1 MPIRVPTQQLIRN
14 RRMAI
19 GRLTLRLIF
28 FVGAALLSQPSR
40 AQNVTPPNVTQPE
53 YTSTIQP
60 LLKKFCFKCHS
71 GETTEADIDLGEFPT
86 VAMMTRNTK
95 VWLKIRDMLDSRQMP
110 PKGSPQPDDRERQI
124 LANWVRAFLLREAR
138 KHAGDP
144 GPVVLRRLS
153 NDEYNYSVQDLTGV
167 TSLNPTREFPVDGA
181 AGEGFTN
188 SGAAQSMSPAL
199 VTKYLDA
206 GKEVASH
213 AVLTPDGIRFSRYTT
228 RRDHTD
234 ELLAHIQQFY
244 RPFTEDSGNTSVT
257 LQGIKLSTS
266 DGGRLPVGR
275 YIEAT
280 LQERV
285 KLRDGTTSLAAV
297 ARERSLN
304 EKYLTRLWNV
314 LTTAGDSPSLLLD
327 GLRQSWA
334 TARPED
340 AARITADINA
350 AQNSL
355 WKFNSIGQSGRE
367 GGATSWQEAVSPLT
381 PRHELRHKIG
391 DAAADSDV
399 TLWLTVNDLGDGNA
413 EDFVVLE
420 RPRFEFPTAEGAE
433 PLPAIELRNIRSL
446 VSRIEA
452 TMARE
457 VPRTAEYLKA
467 VAQLRTS
474 TQTLDDAAT
483 AAGLNAL
490 LLERWANVLGLGHRT
505 NREIKGRFTRKLV
518 KGQGYDAINGWAN
531 DDLPNML
538 TNSSSEPI
546 SFLTL
551 TVPAKSVVMHPSP
564 THESTVA
571 WKNPVDGD
579 FKIEGLVAD
588 ADGVCGN
595 GASWRVELLT
605 ESGSSILAN
614 GTFDNGGRQS
624 FEPETSF
631 AIRSGDVVF
640 LIVNPRDRSHACD
653 TTHVELKLTSG
664 DQPPRVWN
672 LATDVVDR
680 ILESNPLPDSFGN
693 ADVWHFGSQP
703 TGPDA
708 AKPTSSVV
716 AGSTLAAF
724 RAAALDDKS
733 ADELTKLALA
743 VQTGIAASS
752 PSELSEPN
760 RVEREQLLNWRGPLR
775 WTVCST
781 VATVETS
788 DKFGVDQGSFGKH
801 PNGTSL
807 PDSHLCVMAPQV
819 LELRLPAE
827 LLAGSEFVT
836 TGLLHAATAGE
847 GTVQLQVAATKPSRP
862 ETSMSAPIL
871 VGNQARPRVEAALGE
886 FRSLFPEALCYARI
900 VPVDEVVTLKLFY
913 REDDQLKRL
922 MLDDGQ
928 SAKIDR
934 LWDELFFVAR
944 EPLQL
949 AVSYEQ
955 LYEFATQD
963 RPDIVKALEPLRKPL
978 NDRADKFRDRM
989 RRTEPVHVKALLQFA
1004 DRAWRDLIGGPERVE
1019 LENLYTRLR
1028 EVGVDHDGAIQLTL
1042 ARVLTSPKFLYRRE
1056 MARPG
1061 PDPSPV
1067 SNDELTT
1074 RLSYFLWSSL
1084 PDDELRTPR
1093 HAAGLSGGG
1102 GDDSELLRQTR
1113 RMLPDPRTRR
1123 LAIQFA
1129 CQWLHLRNFDQNDEK
1144 NEKLY
1149 PEFASLRGDMYEET
1163 VRFFEDMFR
1172 NNGSILDLLDADHT
1186 FLNEPLARHY
1196 GLDFQKDSA
1205 QQWQRVSGVRS
1216 KGRGGILGMATFLS
1230 SQSGASRTSP
1240 ILRGNW
1246 LSETLL
1252 GEKLPKPPANVPQLP
1267 EEVPT
1272 GLTARQLIE
1281 RHSSVPECAKCH
1293 ARIDPFGFALE
1304 QYDVLGRIRPDS
1316 VDTKTTLPGGEKIA
1330 GLAGLRDYLLTQR
1343 RDDVVRQFCRK
1354 LLGFA
1359 LGREVQLSDEPLIAD
1374 MQQRLKNN
1382 DYRFNVAVETVVT
1395 SDQFRM
1401 ARGREFADEK

>member
-1 MPIRVPTQQLIRN
+1 
-14 RRMAI
+14 MAI
-19 GRLTLRLIF
+19 GRLTLRFTF
-28 FVGAALLSQPSR
+28 FVAAALLSQPSR
-40 AQNVTPPNVTQPE
+40 AQNVSPPKVTQPE
-53 YTSTIQP
+53 YASAIQP
-60 LLKKFCFKCHS
+60 LLKTFCFKCHAE
-71 GETTEADIDLGEFPT
+71 ETTEADIDLGEFPT
-86 VAMMTRNTK
+86 VATMTQNTK
-95 VWLKIRDMLDSRQMP
+95 VWLKIREMLDSRQMP
-110 PKGSPQPDDRERQI
+110 PKDSPQPDDRERQ
-124 LANWVRAFLLREAR
+124 LLTSWVRTFLLSEAR
-138 KHAGDP
+138 KYAGDP
-144 GPVVLRRLS
+144 GPVILRRLS
-153 NDEYNYSVQDLTGV
+153 NDEYNYSIQDLTGV

-206 GKEVASH
+206 AKEVASH

-234 ELLAHIQQFY
+234 ELLARIQQFY

-266 DGGRLPVGR
+266 DGGRLPVRR

-280 LQERV
+280 LQERD
-285 KLRDGTTSLAAV
+285 KLRSGTTSLAAV

-327 GLRQSWA
+327 ELRKSWT

-340 AARITADINA
+340 AAKIAADIDA

-381 PRHELRHKIG
+381 PRHEIRHKIG
-391 DAAADSDV
+391 DVAAGSDV

-433 PLPAIELRNIRSL
+433 PLPPIELRDIRSL
-446 VSRIEA
+446 VSRIET

-457 VPRTAEYLKA
+457 LPRTVKYLT
-467 VAQLRTS
+467 VVSQLRAS
-474 TQTLDDAAT
+474 AQTVDDAAE
-483 AAGLNAL
+483 AAGLNSL
-490 LLERWANVLGLGHRT
+490 LLERWAKLLGLGHRT
-505 NREIKGRFTRKLV
+505 SREIKGTFTRKLI
-518 KGQGYDAINGWAN
+518 KGQGYDAINGWIN

-571 WKNPVDGD
+571 WRSPVDGD
-579 FKIEGLVAD
+579 FRVEGLVAD

-605 ESGSSILAN
+605 ESGSSVLAK

-624 FEPETSF
+624 FKPETSF
-631 AIRSGDVVF
+631 AIRSGDVVS
-640 LIVNPRDRSHACD
+640 LIVNPRDRSHSCD
-653 TTHVELKLTSG
+653 TTHVELKLTTVESK
-664 DQPPRVWN
+664 PRVWN

-703 TGPDA
+703 SGPDDA
-708 AKPTSSVV
+708 IPTSSVV

-724 RAAALDDKS
+724 RAAALDGKS
-733 ADELTKLALA
+733 EEELTKLALA
-743 VQTGIAASS
+743 VQASVASS
-752 PSELSEPN
+752 DSSQLSDPD
-760 RVEREQLLNWRGPLR
+760 RVQREQLTNWRGPLR
-775 WTVCST
+775 WTVSST
-781 VATVETS
+781 VAAVQTS
-788 DKFGVDQGSFGKH
+788 DNFGVDPTSFGKH
-801 PNGTSL
+801 PNGSPL
-807 PDSHLCVMAPQV
+807 PETHLCLKAPQV
-819 LELRLPAE
+819 LELRIPAA

-836 TGLLHAATAGE
+836 TGSLHAATSGK
-847 GTVQLQVAATKPSRP
+847 GTVQIQVAATKPSRL

-871 VGNQARPRVEAALGE
+871 VGEQAQPRVDAALDE

-922 MLDDGQ
+922 MLDNEQ
-928 SAKIDR
+928 SAEIDR

-963 RPDIVKALEPLRKPL
+963 RPDIVIALESLRKPL
-978 NDRADKFRDRM
+978 NDRADRFRDRM
-989 RRTEPVHVKALLQFA
+989 RRTEPVHVEALLQLV
-1004 DRAWRDLIGGPERVE
+1004 DRAWRGSIGGSERVE

-1042 ARVLTSPKFLYRRE
+1042 ARILTSPNFLYRRE
-1056 MARPG
+1056 MAGPG

-1067 SNDELTT
+1067 SNEELTT

-1113 RMLPDPRTRR
+1113 RMLRDPRTRR

-1216 KGRGGILGMATFLS
+1216 KGRGGILAMATFLS

-1304 QYDVLGRIRPDS
+1304 QYDVLGRIRPNS

-1330 GLAGLRDYLLTQR
+1330 GLAGLRNYLLTQR

-1359 LGREVQLSDEPLIAD
+1359 LGREVQLSDEPLIAE

-1382 DYRFNVAVETVVT
+1382 EYRFNVAVETVVT
-1395 SDQFRM
+1395 SDQFRKI
-1401 ARGREFADEK
+1401 RGREFADVK

>member
-1 MPIRVPTQQLIRN
+1 
-14 RRMAI
+14 MASDW
-19 GRLTLRLIF
+19 LRLHTTCLIALCLLCR
-28 FVGAALLSQPSR
+28 VGEAQVEPSSKI
-40 AQNVTPPNVTQPE
+40 TQTE
-53 YTSTIQP
+53 YVSRIQP
-60 LLKKFCFKCHS
+60 LLKTFCFKCHS
-71 GETTEADIDLGEFPT
+71 GETIEADIDLGEFPT
-86 VAMMTRNTK
+86 VATMARNTK

-110 PKGSPQPDDRERQI
+110 PKGSPQPTESEQK
-124 LANWVRAFLLREAR
+124 LLSNWVRNLLLKEAR

-144 GPVVLRRLS
+144 GPVILRRLS
-153 NDEYNYSVQDLTGV
+153 NDEYNYSVRDLTGV

-188 SGAAQSMSPAL
+188 AGAAQSMSPAL

-234 ELLAHIQQFY
+234 ELLSRIQRFY

-280 LQERV
+280 LQERE
-285 KLRDGTTSLAAV
+285 KLRSGSTSLAAV

-314 LTTAGDSPSLLLD
+314 LTTAGNSRSLLLD
-327 GLRQSWA
+327 GLRQSWTA
-334 TARPED
+334 ARPEN
-340 AARITADINA
+340 AAIIIADINA
-350 AQNSL
+350 AQTSL

-381 PRHELRHKIG
+381 LRHEIRHKVG
-391 DAAADSDV
+391 DVAVDSDV
-399 TLWLTVNDLGDGNA
+399 TIWLTVNDLGDGNG

-433 PLPAIELRNIRSL
+433 PLPPIELRNIRSL
-446 VSRIEA
+446 VSRIDA

-474 TQTLDDAAT
+474 KKTLDDAAE
-483 AAGLNAL
+483 AAGLNTL
-490 LLERWANVLGLGHRT
+490 LLERWTKLVGLGHRT
-505 NREIKGRFTRKLV
+505 SREIKGTFTRKLI
-518 KGQGYDAINGWAN
+518 KAQGYDAINGWSHQ
-531 DDLPNML
+531 DLPNML

-571 WKNPVDGD
+571 WKSPIDGD
-579 FKIEGLVAD
+579 FRVEGMVAD

-605 ESGSSILAN
+605 ESGSSVLAK
-614 GTFDNGGRQS
+614 GKFDNGGRQS
-624 FEPETSF
+624 IKPETSF
-631 AIRSGDVVF
+631 AIRSGDVVS
-640 LIVNPRDRSHACD
+640 LIVNPRDRSHVCD
-653 TTHVELKLTSG
+653 TTHVELTLTSVERS
-664 DQPPRVWN
+664 PRVWN

-693 ADVWHFGSQP
+693 ADVWHFGAQP
-703 TGPDA
+703 NGADA

-716 AGSTLAAF
+716 PGSTLAAF
-724 RAAALDDKS
+724 RAAALDGKS
-733 ADELTKLALA
+733 DDEVTKLALA
-743 VQTGIAASS
+743 VQTGVADSS
-752 PSELSEPN
+752 SSELSEPD
-760 RVEREQLLNWRGPLR
+760 RGQREQLLNWRGPLR
-775 WTVCST
+775 WAVCSSDSPI
-781 VATVETS
+781 ENS
-788 DKFGVDQGSFGKH
+788 DKFGVDPALFGKH
-801 PNGTSL
+801 PNGS
-807 PDSHLCVMAPQV
+807 PVPASHLCLQAPEI
-819 LELRLPAE
+819 LELRLPAALVSE
-827 LLAGSEFVT
+827 AEFVT
-836 TGLLHAATAGE
+836 TGLLHAPTAGE
-847 GTVQLQVAATKPSRP
+847 GTVQIQIAATKPSRP

-871 VGNQARPRVEAALGE
+871 VGDQARPRVEAALDE
-886 FRSLFPEALCYARI
+886 FRNLFPEALCYARI

-913 REDDQLKRL
+913 REDDHLKRL
-922 MLDDGQ
+922 MLDDAQ
-928 SAKIDR
+928 AAEIDR

-963 RPDIVKALEPLRKPL
+963 RPDIVIALEPLRKPL
-978 NDRADKFRDRM
+978 NDRADRFRDRL
-989 RRTEPVHVKALLQFA
+989 RRTEPVHVTALLELA
-1004 DRAWRDLIGGPERVE
+1004 DRAWRRSISGLERRE
-1019 LENLYTRLR
+1019 LENLYDRLR

-1042 ARVLTSPKFLYRRE
+1042 ARVLTSPNFLYRRE
-1056 MARPG
+1056 NGRPG

-1067 SNDELTT
+1067 SNDELAT

-1084 PDDELRTPR
+1084 PDDELRMPLN
-1093 HAAGLSGGG
+1093 AAGLSGGG
-1102 GDDSELLRQTR
+1102 SDDSELLRQTR
-1113 RMLPDPRTRR
+1113 RMLKDPRTRR

-1186 FLNEPLARHY
+1186 FLSEPLARHY

-1205 QQWQRVSGVRS
+1205 EQWQRVSGVRS

-1267 EEVPT
+1267 DEVPT

-1316 VDTKTTLPGGEKIA
+1316 VDTKTRLPGGEEIA

-1343 RDDVVRQFCRK
+1343 RDDVVRQFCWK

-1359 LGREVQLSDEPLIAD
+1359 LGREVQLSDEPLIAE
-1374 MQQRLKNN
+1374 MQERLKNN
-1382 DYRFNVAVETVVT
+1382 DYRFNVAVEAVVT
-1395 SDQFRM
+1395 SDQFRKI
-1401 ARGREFADEK
+1401 RGRDFSTE

>member
-1 MPIRVPTQQLIRN
+1 
-14 RRMAI
+14 MAI
-19 GRLTLRLIF
+19 GRLTLQLTF
-28 FVGAALLSQPSR
+28 FVGAALLSPPSR
-40 AQNVTPPNVTQPE
+40 AQNVSPPKVTQPE
-53 YTSTIQP
+53 YASTIQP
-60 LLKKFCFKCHS
+60 LLKTFCFKCHS
-71 GETTEADIDLGEFPT
+71 EETTEADIDLGEFPT
-86 VAMMTRNTK
+86 VATMTRNTK

-110 PKGSPQPDDRERQI
+110 PKESPQPDDRERQV
-124 LANWVRAFLLREAR
+124 LASWVRTFLLSEAR
-138 KHAGDP
+138 KNAGDP
-144 GPVVLRRLS
+144 GPVMLRRLS
-153 NDEYNYSVQDLTGV
+153 NDEYNYSVRDLTGV
-167 TSLNPTREFPVDGA
+167 VSLDPTQEFPVDGA

-188 SGAAQSMSPAL
+188 SGEAQSMSPAL

-213 AVLTPDGIRFSRYTT
+213 AVLTPDGIRFSPYTT

-234 ELLAHIQQFY
+234 ELLARIQHFY

-266 DGGRLPVGR
+266 DGGRLPVAR

-280 LQERV
+280 LQERESL
-285 KLRDGTTSLAAV
+285 KNGATSLAAI
-297 ARERSLN
+297 AQQRSLN
-304 EKYLTRLWNV
+304 EKYLTRLWAV
-314 LTTAGDSPSLLLD
+314 LTAKSETPSLLLD
-327 GLRQSWA
+327 GLRNSWA
-334 TARPED
+334 AARPQD
-340 AARITADINA
+340 AAKIAADIDA

-355 WKFNSIGQSGRE
+355 WKFNSIGQFGRE
-367 GGATSWQEAVSPLT
+367 GGPTSWQEAASPLT
-381 PRHELRHKIG
+381 TRHELRHKIPAG
-391 DAAADSDV
+391 TPDSDIV
-399 TLWLTVNDLGDGNA
+399 LWLTANDLGDGNA

-420 RPRFEFPTAEGAE
+420 RPRFEFPTAEGTE
-433 PLPAIELRNIRSL
+433 PFPPIDLRNIRSL
-446 VSRIEA
+446 ESKIEA
-452 TMARE
+452 TIASE
-457 VPRTAEYLKA
+457 LPQTAEYLTA
-467 VAQLRTS
+467 VAKLRTS
-474 TQTLDDAAT
+474 GETFADAAK
-483 AAGLNAL
+483 AAGLNEGL
-490 LLERWANVLGLGHRT
+490 LGRWAKLLGLGVRSK
-505 NREIKGRFTRKLV
+505 REITGHFPTKLV
-518 KGQGYDAINGWAN
+518 KGQGYDAINGWGTGAT
-531 DDLPNML
+531 PNML
-538 TNSSSEPI
+538 TNNSAEPI

-551 TVPAKSVVMHPSP
+551 TVPAHGVTVHPSP
-564 THESTVA
+564 THESVVA
-571 WKNPVDGD
+571 WKSPVDGD
-579 FKIEGLVAD
+579 FHAEGLVAD

-605 ESGSSILAN
+605 ESGSSVLAK

-624 FEPETSF
+624 IKPEAFFT
-631 AIRSGDVVF
+631 IRTGDVVS

-653 TTHVELKLTSG
+653 TTHVELQLTSG
-664 DQPPRVWN
+664 DKPPRVWN

-693 ADVWHFGSQP
+693 ADVWHFGAQP
-703 TGPDA
+703 TGPDD

-724 RAAALDDKS
+724 RAAALDGKAD
-733 ADELTKLALA
+733 DELAKLALA
-743 VQTGIAASS
+743 VQAGVASS
-752 PSELSEPN
+752 DSSQLSDPD
-760 RVEREQLLNWRGPLR
+760 RVQREQLTNWRGPLR

-781 VATVETS
+781 VAAVETPNKS
-788 DKFGVDQGSFGKH
+788 GVDPASFGKH
-801 PNGTSL
+801 PNGTLL
-807 PDSHLCVMAPQV
+807 PDSHLCVKAPQV
-819 LELRLPAE
+819 LEIRLPAE

-836 TGLLHAATAGE
+836 TGSLHAATSGE
-847 GTVQLQVAATKPSRP
+847 GTVQIQVATTKPSRP
-862 ETSMSAPIL
+862 EASMSAPIL
-871 VGNQARPRVEAALGE
+871 VGDQARPRVEAALDE

-928 SAKIDR
+928 SAEIDR

-978 NDRADKFRDRM
+978 NDRADRFRDRM
-989 RRTEPVHVKALLQFA
+989 RRTEPVHVKALLQIA
-1004 DRAWRDLIGGPERVE
+1004 DRAWRRPLSESDRDE
-1019 LENLYTRLR
+1019 LRRLYGRIR

-1056 MARPG
+1056 ETKPG
-1061 PDPSPV
+1061 SQSSPV
-1067 SNDELTT
+1067 SNNELAT

-1084 PDDELRTPR
+1084 PDQK
-1093 HAAGLSGGG
+1093 
-1102 GDDSELLRQTR
+1102 LRQATQSKTLVSDDAKLLGQAR
-1113 RMLPDPRTRR
+1113 RMLKDSQTRR
-1123 LAIQFA
+1123 LAVQFA
-1129 CQWLHLRNFDQNDEK
+1129 CQWLHLRNFDQNDDK

-1149 PEFASLRGDMYEET
+1149 PEFSTLRIDMYEET

-1186 FLNEPLARHY
+1186 FLNEALAKHY
-1196 GLDFQKDSA
+1196 GIDFKQLADQK
-1205 QQWQRVSGVRS
+1205 WQRVDGLQT
-1216 KGRGGILGMATFLS
+1216 KGRGGILGMATFLT

-1281 RHSSVPECAKCH
+1281 KHSSVPECAKCH
-1293 ARIDPFGFALE
+1293 ARIDPYGFALE
-1304 QYDVLGRIRPDS
+1304 QYDVLGRVRPVQ
-1316 VDTKTTLPGGEKIA
+1316 VDTKTTLLGGTKLE
-1330 GLAGLRDYLLTQR
+1330 GMSGLRDYLLTQR
-1343 RDDVVRQFCRK
+1343 RNDVVHQFCRK

-1359 LGREVQLSDEPLIAD
+1359 LGREIQLSDEPLIAE

-1395 SDQFRM
+1395 SDQFRNI
-1401 ARGREFADEK
+1401 RGREFAYEK

>member
-1 MPIRVPTQQLIRN
+1 
-14 RRMAI
+14 MAKA
-19 GRLTLRLIF
+19 RLRLHITCSIGLF
-28 FVGAALLSQPSR
+28 LLCQAGEAQVQPS
-40 AQNVTPPNVTQPE
+40 PKITQTE
-53 YTSTIQP
+53 YTSAIKP
-60 LLKKFCFKCHS
+60 LLKTFCFKCHS

-86 VAMMTRNTK
+86 VAAMARNTK
-95 VWLKIRDMLDSRQMP
+95 VWLKIRGMLDSRQMP
-110 PKGSPQPDDRERQI
+110 PKDSPQLDDRERQL
-124 LANWVRAFLLREAR
+124 LASWVRAFLLAEAR

-144 GPVVLRRLS
+144 GPVILRRLS

-213 AVLTPDGIRFSRYTT
+213 AVLTPNGIRFSRYTT

-234 ELLAHIQQFY
+234 ELLARIQQFY

-280 LQERV
+280 LQERE
-285 KLRDGTTSLAAV
+285 KLRDGSTSLRAV
-297 ARERSLN
+297 ARERSLS

-314 LTTAGDSPSLLLD
+314 LTTAGNSRSLLLD

-334 TARPED
+334 AARPED
-340 AARITADINA
+340 VASITADINA
-350 AQNSL
+350 AQNAL

-367 GGATSWQEAVSPLT
+367 GGATSWQEAVSPLMS
-381 PRHELRHKIG
+381 RHEIRQKLG
-391 DAAADSDV
+391 DVAAESDV

-413 EDFVVLE
+413 EDFVVFE

-433 PLPAIELRNIRSL
+433 PLPPIELRNIRSL

-452 TMARE
+452 TMGRE
-457 VPRTAEYLKA
+457 LPRTAEYLKA
-467 VAQLRTS
+467 VARLRSSGKTV
-474 TQTLDDAAT
+474 DDAAET
-483 AAGLNAL
+483 AGLNTA
-490 LLERWANVLGLGHRT
+490 LLERWAKLLGLGHRT
-505 NREIKGRFTRKLV
+505 SREIKGVFTRKLTRA
-518 KGQGYDAINGWAN
+518 QGYDAINGWSN
-531 DDLPNML
+531 HDLPNML

-564 THESTVA
+564 THESVVA
-571 WKNPVDGD
+571 WKSPVDGA
-579 FKIEGLVAD
+579 IRVEGLVAD

-605 ESGSSILAN
+605 ESGSSVLAK

-624 FEPETSF
+624 IESKTSVSV
-631 AIRSGDVVF
+631 RTGDVVS

-653 TTHVELKLTSG
+653 TTHVELKLTSVE
-664 DQPPRVWN
+664 PAPRVWN
-672 LATDVVDR
+672 LAADVVDR

-693 ADVWHFGSQP
+693 TDVWHFGAQP
-703 TGPDA
+703 NGPND

-724 RAAALDDKS
+724 RSAALDGKTD
-733 ADELTKLALA
+733 DELTKLALS
-743 VQTGIAASS
+743 VQASVAAPS

-760 RVEREQLLNWRGPLR
+760 RFQREQLLDWRGPLR
-775 WTVCST
+775 WAVCST
-781 VATVETS
+781 DSAIETS
-788 DKFGVDQGSFGKH
+788 DKFGVDPGSFGKH
-801 PNGTSL
+801 PNGGPL
-807 PDSHLCVMAPQV
+807 PESHLCLQAPEN
-819 LELRLPAE
+819 LELRLPAA

-836 TGLLHAATAGE
+836 TTSLHSAAAGQ
-847 GTVQLQVAATKPSRP
+847 GTVQVQVATTKPSRH

-871 VGNQARPRVEAALGE
+871 VGDEARPRVEAALDE
-886 FRSLFPEALCYARI
+886 FRNLFPEALCYARI

-913 REDDQLKRL
+913 REDDHLKRL
-922 MLDDGQ
+922 MLDDDQ
-928 SAKIDR
+928 SVEIDR

-978 NDRADKFRDRM
+978 NDRADRFRDRM
-989 RRTEPVHVKALLQFA
+989 RRTEPVHVKALIDLT
-1004 DRAWRDLIGGPERVE
+1004 DRAWRRSVSALERRE
-1019 LENLYTRLR
+1019 LENLYGKLR
-1028 EVGVDHDGAIQLTL
+1028 EVGVDHVGAIQLTL
-1042 ARVLTSPKFLYRRE
+1042 ARILTSPNFLYRRE
-1056 MARPG
+1056 NVRPG

-1067 SNDELTT
+1067 SNDELAT

-1102 GDDSELLRQTR
+1102 GDDSELIRQTR
-1113 RMLPDPRTRR
+1113 RMLQDPRSRR

-1129 CQWLHLRNFDQNDEK
+1129 CQWLHLRNFDQNDDK

-1149 PEFASLRGDMYEET
+1149 PEFAWLRGDMYEET
-1163 VRFFEDMFR
+1163 VRFFGDMFR

-1196 GLDFQKDSA
+1196 GIGFQKTA
-1205 QQWQRVSGVRS
+1205 GQQWQRVSGVRS
-1216 KGRGGILGMATFLS
+1216 NGRGGILGMATFLA

-1267 EEVPT
+1267 DEVPS

-1304 QYDVLGRIRPDS
+1304 QYDVLGRIRPDA

-1343 RDDVVRQFCRK
+1343 RDDIVRQFCRK

-1359 LGREVQLSDEPLIAD
+1359 LGREVQLSDEPLIAEI
-1374 MQQRLKNN
+1374 QHRLKNN
-1382 DYRFNVAVETVVT
+1382 DYRFNVAVETIVT
-1395 SDQFRM
+1395 SDQFRKI
-1401 ARGREFADEK
+1401 RGRDFAQN

>member
-1 MPIRVPTQQLIRN
+1 MRISRFVICLAFSVGSFLIGHPGEAQDRNAPGITQ
-14 RRMAI
+14 A
-19 GRLTLRLIF
+19 
-28 FVGAALLSQPSR
+28 
-40 AQNVTPPNVTQPE
+40 E
-53 YTSTIQP
+53 YVSTIQP
-60 LLKKFCFKCHS
+60 LLRKFCFKCHS

-86 VAMMTRNTK
+86 LATMTRNTK

-110 PKGSPQPDDRERQI
+110 PKDSPQPSDNQRKR
-124 LANWVRAFLLREAR
+124 LNTWVRSFLLNEAS

-144 GPVVLRRLS
+144 GSVILRRLS

-188 SGAAQSMSPAL
+188 SGAGQSMSPAL

-213 AVLTPDGIRFSRYTT
+213 AVLTPDGIRFSPYTT

-234 ELLAHIQQFY
+234 ELLTRIQQFY

-257 LQGIKLSTS
+257 LQGLRLSTS

-280 LQERV
+280 LQEREN
-285 KLRDGTTSLAAV
+285 LRNGSTSLAAV
-297 ARERSLN
+297 AGNRSLN
-304 EKYLTRLWNV
+304 EKYLTRVWNV

-334 TARPED
+334 AARPED

-381 PRHELRHKIG
+381 SRHELRHKIG
-391 DAAADSDV
+391 DAASDFDV

-433 PLPAIELRNIRSL
+433 PVPPIELRDVRSL

-452 TMARE
+452 TMASE
-457 VPRTAEYLKA
+457 LPRTVDYLNA
-467 VAQLRTS
+467 VARLRTS
-474 TQTLDDAAT
+474 AKTVDDAAET
-483 AAGLNAL
+483 AGLDAAL
-490 LLERWANVLGLGHRT
+490 LGRWAKLLRLGHRT
-505 NREIKGRFTRKLV
+505 NREIKGVFTKKLSRT
-518 KGQGYDAINGWAN
+518 QGYDAINGWSN
-531 DDLPNML
+531 QDLPNML
-538 TNSSSEPI
+538 TNSASEPI

-571 WKNPVDGD
+571 WKSPVDGT
-579 FKIEGLVAD
+579 FRVGGLVAD

-605 ESGSSILAN
+605 ESGSAVLSK
-614 GTFDNGGRQS
+614 GTFDNGCRQS
-624 FEPETSF
+624 IKPATPF
-631 AIRSGDVVF
+631 AIRRGDVVS
-640 LIVNPRDRSHACD
+640 LIVNARDRSHVCD
-653 TTHVELKLTSG
+653 TTHVELNLTSVE
-664 DQPPRVWN
+664 PTPRVWK
-672 LATDVVDR
+672 LAADVVDR

-693 ADVWHFGSQP
+693 SAVWHFGARP
-703 TGPDA
+703 TAPDG
-708 AKPTSSVV
+708 AKSSSSVV

-724 RAAALDDKS
+724 RAAVLDGKTD
-733 ADELTKLALA
+733 DEVTKLALA
-743 VQTGIAASS
+743 VQSSLIASS
-752 PSELSEPN
+752 QSELSEMD
-760 RVEREQLLNWRGPLR
+760 RVQREQLLNWRGPLR
-775 WTVCST
+775 WAVCST
-781 VATVETS
+781 DSAIETS
-788 DKFGVDQGSFGKH
+788 DMFGVDPALFGKH
-801 PNGTSL
+801 PNGS
-807 PDSHLCVMAPQV
+807 PVPESHLCLRAPEI
-819 LELRLPAE
+819 LELRLPE
-827 LLAGSEFVT
+827 SLVAGAEFVT
-836 TGLLHAATAGE
+836 TVALHAATAGE
-847 GTVQLQVAATKPSRP
+847 GTVQVQVDPSKPSRH

-871 VGNQARPRVEAALGE
+871 VGDQARQRVEGALDE
-886 FRSLFPEALCYARI
+886 FRNLFPEALCYARI

-913 REDDQLKRL
+913 REDDHLKRL
-922 MLDDGQ
+922 MLDEDQ
-928 SAKIDR
+928 VAEIDR
-934 LWDELFFVAR
+934 LWDELFFVAQ

-978 NDRADKFRDRM
+978 NDRADRFKERM
-989 RRTEPVHVKALLQFA
+989 RITEPVHVIALFELT
-1004 DRAWRDLIGGPERVE
+1004 DRAWRRSISGSERRE
-1019 LENLYTRLR
+1019 LEKLYSRLR
-1028 EVGVDHDGAIQLTL
+1028 EVGVDHGGAIRLTL
-1042 ARVLTSPKFLYRRE
+1042 ARVLTSPNFLYRRE
-1056 MARPG
+1056 IVKPG

-1067 SNDELTT
+1067 SNDELAT
-1074 RLSYFLWSSL
+1074 RLSYLLWSSL
-1084 PDDELRTPR
+1084 PDVELRTPS
-1093 HAAGLSGGG
+1093 HAVGLSGGG
-1102 GDDSELLRQTR
+1102 GDDSELIRQTR
-1113 RMLPDPRTRR
+1113 RMLQDPRTRR

-1129 CQWLHLRNFDQNDEK
+1129 CQWLHFRNFDQNDEK
-1144 NEKLY
+1144 NENLY

-1172 NNGSILDLLDADHT
+1172 NNGSILDLLGADHT
-1186 FLNEPLARHY
+1186 FLNESLARHY
-1196 GLDFQKDSA
+1196 GIDFQNA
-1205 QQWQRVSGVRS
+1205 EGQRWQRVSGIRS
-1216 KGRGGILGMATFLS
+1216 NGRGGILGMATFLS

-1267 EEVPT
+1267 DEVPS

-1293 ARIDPFGFALE
+1293 AMIDPFGFALE
-1304 QYDVLGRIRPDS
+1304 QYDVLGRIRPDA
-1316 VDTKTTLPGGEKIA
+1316 VDTNTTLPGGEKIA

-1343 RDDVVRQFCRK
+1343 RDDVIRQFCRK

-1359 LGREVQLSDEPLIAD
+1359 LGREVQLSDEPLIAE
-1374 MQQRLKNN
+1374 MQQRLKDN

-1395 SDQFRM
+1395 SDQFRKI
-1401 ARGREFADEK
+1401 RGRDFAQK

>member
-1 MPIRVPTQQLIRN
+1 MRISRFVICLAFSVGSFLIGHPGEAQDRNAPGITQ
-14 RRMAI
+14 
-19 GRLTLRLIF
+19 
-28 FVGAALLSQPSR
+28 
-40 AQNVTPPNVTQPE
+40 TQ
-53 YTSTIQP
+53 YVSAIQP
-60 LLKKFCFKCHS
+60 LLNKFCFKCHS

-86 VAMMTRNTK
+86 LATMTRNTK

-110 PKGSPQPDDRERQI
+110 PKDSPQPSDDERKR
-124 LANWVRAFLLREAR
+124 LNSWVRNFLLNEAS

-144 GPVVLRRLS
+144 GPVILRRLS

-188 SGAAQSMSPAL
+188 SGAGQSMSPAL

-213 AVLTPDGIRFSRYTT
+213 VVLTPDGIRFSPYTT

-234 ELLAHIQQFY
+234 ELLSRIQQFY

-257 LQGIKLSTS
+257 LQGIELSTS

-280 LQERV
+280 LQEREN
-285 KLRDGTTSLAAV
+285 LRSGSTSLAAV
-297 ARERSLN
+297 ARDRALN
-304 EKYLTRLWNV
+304 EKYLTRLWSV
-314 LTTAGDSPSLLLD
+314 LTTADDSPSLLLD

-334 TARPED
+334 AARPED

-381 PRHELRHKIG
+381 SRHELRHKIG
-391 DAAADSDV
+391 DAASDSDV

-413 EDFVVLE
+413 EDVVVLE

-433 PLPAIELRNIRSL
+433 PVPPIELRDVRSL

-452 TMARE
+452 TMVSE
-457 VPRTAEYLKA
+457 LPRTVDYLKA
-467 VAQLRTS
+467 VARLRTS
-474 TQTLDDAAT
+474 AKTVDDAAET
-483 AAGLNAL
+483 AGLNTA
-490 LLERWANVLGLGHRT
+490 LLERWAKLLGLGHRT
-505 NREIKGRFTRKLV
+505 SREIKGVFTKKLTRA
-518 KGQGYDAINGWAN
+518 QGYDAINGWAN

-538 TNSSSEPI
+538 ANSSSEPI

-571 WKNPVDGD
+571 WNSPVDGT
-579 FKIEGLVAD
+579 FQVGGLVAD

-605 ESGSSILAN
+605 ESGSAVLSK

-624 FEPETSF
+624 IKPATPF
-631 AIRSGDVVF
+631 AIRRGDVVS
-640 LIVNPRDRSHACD
+640 LIVNSRDRSHVCD
-653 TTHVELKLTSG
+653 TTHVELNLTSVE
-664 DQPPRVWN
+664 PTPRVWK
-672 LATDVVDR
+672 LAADVVDR

-693 ADVWHFGSQP
+693 ADVWHFGSRP
-703 TGPDA
+703 TAPDG
-708 AKPTSSVV
+708 AKSSSSVV
-716 AGSTLAAF
+716 AGSTLEAF
-724 RAAALDDKS
+724 RAAVLDGKTD
-733 ADELTKLALA
+733 DEVTKLALA
-743 VQTGIAASS
+743 VQSSLIASS
-752 PSELSEPN
+752 QSELSE
-760 RVEREQLLNWRGPLR
+760 VDQVQREQLLNWRGPLR
-775 WTVCST
+775 WTVCSAVT
-781 VATVETS
+781 AVGAAAVGAAAVGAEAVGAA
-788 DKFGVDQGSFGKH
+788 DKSSVDASSFGKH
-801 PNGTSL
+801 PDGTSL
-807 PDSHLCVMAPQV
+807 PETHLCVKAPHV
-819 LELRLPAE
+819 LELRLPAN
-827 LLAGSEFVT
+827 LLAGAEFVT
-836 TGLLHAATAGE
+836 TVALHAATSAA
-847 GTVQLQVAATKPSRP
+847 GTVQVRLAATSPARP
-862 ETSMSAPIL
+862 EISMSAPIL
-871 VGNQARPRVEAALGE
+871 VGERARPRVEAALDE
-886 FRSLFPEALCYARI
+886 FRNLFPEALCYARI

-913 REDDQLKRL
+913 REDDHLKRL
-922 MLDDGQ
+922 MLDEDQ
-928 SAKIDR
+928 VAEIDR
-934 LWDELFFVAR
+934 LWDELFFVAQ

-978 NDRADKFRDRM
+978 NDRADRFKERM
-989 RRTEPVHVKALLQFA
+989 RITEPVHVIALVELA
-1004 DRAWRDLIGGPERVE
+1004 DRAWRRSISGFERRE
-1019 LENLYTRLR
+1019 LENLYSRLR
-1028 EVGVDHDGAIQLTL
+1028 EVGVDHGGAIRLTL
-1042 ARVLTSPKFLYRRE
+1042 ARVLTSPNFLYRRE
-1056 MARPG
+1056 NVKPG

-1067 SNDELTT
+1067 SNDELAT

-1084 PDDELRTPR
+1084 PDVELRTPS

-1102 GDDSELLRQTR
+1102 GDDSELIRQTR
-1113 RMLPDPRTRR
+1113 RMLQDPRTRR

-1129 CQWLHLRNFDQNDEK
+1129 CQWLHFRNFDQNDEK
-1144 NEKLY
+1144 NENLY

-1172 NNGSILDLLDADHT
+1172 NNGSILDLLGADHT
-1186 FLNEPLARHY
+1186 FLNESLASHY
-1196 GLDFQKDSA
+1196 GIDFQNADG
-1205 QQWQRVSGVRS
+1205 QRWQRVSGIRS
-1216 KGRGGILGMATFLS
+1216 NGRGGILGMATFLS

-1252 GEKLPKPPANVPQLP
+1252 GEKLPQPPANVAQLP
-1267 EEVPT
+1267 DEVPT

-1304 QYDVLGRIRPDS
+1304 QYDVLGRIRPDA

-1343 RDDVVRQFCRK
+1343 RDDVIRQFCRK

-1359 LGREVQLSDEPLIAD
+1359 LGREVQLSDEPLIAE

-1395 SDQFRM
+1395 SDQFKKI
-1401 ARGREFADEK
+1401 RGREFSED

>member
-1 MPIRVPTQQLIRN
+1 MDSAR
-14 RRMAI
+14 
-19 GRLTLRLIF
+19 LRLRTACSI
-28 FVGAALLSQPSR
+28 GLILLCQAGEAQVHPS
-40 AQNVTPPNVTQPE
+40 PKITQPE
-53 YTSTIQP
+53 YASTIQP
-60 LLKKFCFKCHS
+60 LLKNFCFKCHS

-86 VAMMTRNTK
+86 IASMTRNTK
-95 VWLKIRDMLDSRQMP
+95 VWLKIRNMLDSRQMP
-110 PKGSPQPDDRERQI
+110 PKGSPQPDDRERQL
-124 LANWVRAFLLREAR
+124 LASWSKAFLLAEAR

-199 VTKYLDA
+199 VSKYLDA

-234 ELLAHIQQFY
+234 ELLARIQQFY

-257 LQGIKLSTS
+257 LQGIRLSTS

-280 LQERV
+280 LQERE
-285 KLRDGTTSLAAV
+285 KLRDGSTSLAAV
-297 ARERSLN
+297 AQHRSLN
-304 EKYLTRLWNV
+304 EKYLTHLWNV
-314 LTTAGDSPSLLLD
+314 LTTAGNSRSLLLD
-327 GLRQSWA
+327 GLRQSW
-334 TARPED
+334 TVARPED
-340 AARITADINA
+340 AASITADINA

-367 GGATSWQEAVSPLT
+367 GGATSWQQAVSPLS
-381 PRHELRHKIG
+381 PRHEIRHKVG
-391 DAAADSDV
+391 DVAADSDA

-433 PLPAIELRNIRSL
+433 PVPPIELRNIRSL

-457 VPRTAEYLKA
+457 LPRTAEYLEA

-474 TQTLDDAAT
+474 AKTVGEAAQL
-483 AAGLNAL
+483 AGLNSL
-490 LLERWANVLGLGHRT
+490 LLERWAKLLGLGHRT
-505 NREIKGRFTRKLV
+505 SREIKGTFTRKLI
-518 KGQGYDAINGWAN
+518 KAQGYDAINGWSN
-531 DDLPNML
+531 QDLPNML

-564 THESTVA
+564 THESTVT
-571 WKNPVDGD
+571 WKSPVDGD
-579 FKIEGLVAD
+579 FRVEGLVAD

-605 ESGSSILAN
+605 ESGSSVLAK
-614 GTFDNGGRQS
+614 GTFDNGGRHS
-624 FEPETSF
+624 IKPETSF
-631 AIRSGDVVF
+631 AIRRGDVVS
-640 LIVNPRDRSHACD
+640 LIVNPRDRSHVCD
-653 TTHVELKLTSG
+653 TTHVELTLKSVETS
-664 DQPPRVWN
+664 PRVWN

-693 ADVWHFGSQP
+693 ADVWHFGAQP
-703 TGPDA
+703 NGADDA
-708 AKPTSSVV
+708 KLTSSVV
-716 AGSTLAAF
+716 AGSTMAAF
-724 RAAALDDKS
+724 RAAAVDGKS
-733 ADELTKLALA
+733 GDELAKLALA
-743 VQTGIAASS
+743 VQASVASS
-752 PSELSEPN
+752 DSSQLSDPD
-760 RVEREQLLNWRGPLR
+760 RVQREQLTNWRGPLR
-775 WTVCST
+775 WVVSST
-781 VATVETS
+781 LAAVETS
-788 DKFGVDQGSFGKH
+788 DNFGVDPSSFGKH
-801 PNGTSL
+801 PDGSPL
-807 PDSHLCVMAPQV
+807 PETHLCMKAPQV
-819 LELRLPAE
+819 LKLRIPAA
-827 LLAGSEFVT
+827 LTAGSEFVT
-836 TGLLHAATAGE
+836 TASLHAPTAGE
-847 GTVQLQVAATKPSRP
+847 GTVQLQVASTKPSRP
-862 ETSMSAPIL
+862 DISMSAPIL
-871 VGNQARPRVEAALGE
+871 VGDEARPRVEAALDQ
-886 FRSLFPEALCYARI
+886 FRNLFPEALCYARI

-913 REDDQLKRL
+913 REDDHLKRL
-922 MLDDGQ
+922 MLDDDQ
-928 SAKIDR
+928 SAEIDR
-934 LWDELFFVAR
+934 LWDELFFVAQ

-978 NDRADKFRDRM
+978 NGRADRFKERM
-989 RRTEPVHVKALLQFA
+989 RLTEPVHMQALFELA
-1004 DRAWRDLIGGPERVE
+1004 DRAWRRSISVPERRK
-1019 LENLYTRLR
+1019 LENLYGRLR
-1028 EVGVDHDGAIQLTL
+1028 GVGVDHDGAIQLML
-1042 ARVLTSPKFLYRRE
+1042 ARVLTSPNFLYRRE
-1056 MARPG
+1056 NGRPG
-1061 PDPSPV
+1061 HDPSPV
-1067 SNDELTT
+1067 SDDELST

-1113 RMLPDPRTRR
+1113 RMLQDPRTRR

-1144 NEKLY
+1144 NERLY

-1196 GLDFQKDSA
+1196 GIGFQKNA
-1205 QQWQRVSGVRS
+1205 GQQWQRVSGVRS
-1216 KGRGGILGMATFLS
+1216 NGRGGILGMATFLA

-1252 GEKLPKPPANVPQLP
+1252 GEELPKPPPGVPQLP

-1272 GLTARQLIE
+1272 GLTSRQLIE

-1304 QYDVLGRIRPDS
+1304 QYDVLGRIRPNA
-1316 VDTKTTLPGGEKIA
+1316 VDTKTTLPGGDKIA

-1359 LGREVQLSDEPLIAD
+1359 LGREIQLSDEPLIAE

-1382 DYRFNVAVETVVT
+1382 DYRFNIAVEAVVI
-1395 SDQFRM
+1395 SDQFRNI
-1401 ARGREFADEK
+1401 RGHEFSEYK

>member
-1 MPIRVPTQQLIRN
+1 MASVRLLQVACSIGIVLVCHPGEAQVGPSPEITQ
-14 RRMAI
+14 AEY
-19 GRLTLRLIF
+19 
-28 FVGAALLSQPSR
+28 AA
-40 AQNVTPPNVTQPE
+40 
-53 YTSTIQP
+53 TIQP
-60 LLKKFCFKCHS
+60 LLEKFCFECHS
-71 GETTEADIDLGEFPT
+71 GANIEADVDLATFATIDDLRRGI
-86 VAMMTRNTK
+86 K
-95 VWLKIRDMLDSRQMP
+95 VWLKTRDMLDSRQMP
-110 PKGSPQPDDRERQI
+110 PKDSAQPNDREREL
-124 LANWVRAFLLREAR
+124 LAAWVKAFLLSEAK

-144 GPVVLRRLS
+144 GPVILRRLS

-167 TSLNPTREFPVDGA
+167 ATLDPTREFPVDGA

-213 AVLTPDGIRFSRYTT
+213 AVLTLDGIRFSPYTT

-234 ELLAHIQQFY
+234 ELLARIQQFY

-280 LQERV
+280 LQERGR
-285 KLRDGTTSLAAV
+285 LRDGTTSLAEV
-297 ARERSLN
+297 ARLRSLN

-314 LTTAGDSPSLLLD
+314 LTTVGGEPSLLLD
-327 GLRQSWA
+327 GLRKSWA
-334 TARPED
+334 TVRPED
-340 AARITADINA
+340 AARIAADIDA

-367 GGATSWQEAVSPLT
+367 GGATTWQEAVSPLT

-391 DAAADSDV
+391 DVAADADV
-399 TLWLTVNDLGDGNA
+399 RLWLTVHDLGDGDA

-420 RPRFEFPTAEGAE
+420 RPRFEFPVAEGVE
-433 PLPAIELRNIRSL
+433 PLPPIELRDVRSL
-446 VSRIEA
+446 VSQIEA

-457 VPRTAEYLKA
+457 LPRTTEYLA
-467 VAQLRTS
+467 TVVQLRTS
-474 TQTLDDAAT
+474 EKTLDETAT
-483 AAGLNAL
+483 AAGLNAI
-490 LLERWANVLGLGHRT
+490 LLERWARLLGFELRAS
-505 NREIKGRFTRKLV
+505 REITGLFAKKLI
-518 KGQGYDAINGWAN
+518 KGQGYDAINGWSSGE
-531 DDLPNML
+531 LPNML

-551 TVPAKSVVMHPSP
+551 TVPAKSVVVHPSP
-564 THESTVA
+564 THESVVA
-571 WKNPVDGD
+571 WKSPVDGS
-579 FKIEGLVAD
+579 FRVEGLVAD

-595 GASWRVELLT
+595 GAAWRVELLAT
-605 ESGSSILAN
+605 SGRSILAE
-614 GTFDNGGRQS
+614 GTFDNGGRQT
-624 FEPETSF
+624 FNPDGAFGVT
-631 AIRSGDVVF
+631 RGDVVS
-640 LIVNPRDRSHACD
+640 LIVNPRGRDHSCD
-653 TTHVELKLTSG
+653 STHVELKLTTAEQS
-664 DQPPRVWN
+664 PRVWN
-672 LATDVVDR
+672 LAADVVDR
-680 ILESNPLPDSFGN
+680 ILESNPLPDTFGN

-703 TGPDA
+703 TGADGS
-708 AKPTSSVV
+708 KPTSLVV

-724 RAAALDDKS
+724 RAAALGGKS
-733 ADELTKLALA
+733 ESELTKIAREVQSALA
-743 VQTGIAASS
+743 ASDS
-752 PSELSEPN
+752 SELSEAD
-760 RVEREQLLNWRGPLR
+760 RRQREQLLSWRGPLR
-775 WTVCST
+775 WAVCSN
-781 VATVETS
+781 VETVEQS
-788 DKFGVDQGSFGKH
+788 GEFGVDPSLFGKH
-801 PNGTSL
+801 PDGSSL
-807 PDSHLCVMAPQV
+807 PGTHLCLKAPQT
-819 LELRLPAE
+819 LELRLPAS
-827 LLAGSEFVT
+827 LLAGAEFVA
-836 TGLLHAATAGE
+836 TGTLHAATAAE
-847 GTVQLQVAATKPSRP
+847 GTMQLQVVTERP
-862 ETSMSAPIL
+862 ARLQMSMAAPIL
-871 VGNQARPRVEAALGE
+871 VGEKARPRVEAALDE
-886 FRSLFPEALCYARI
+886 FRNLFPEALCYARI

-913 REDDQLKRL
+913 REDDHLKRL
-922 MLDDGQ
+922 MLDEAQ
-928 SAKIDR
+928 AAEIDR
-934 LWDELFFVAR
+934 LWDELFFVAQ

-978 NDRADKFRDRM
+978 NDRADLFRQRM
-989 RRTEPVHVKALLQFA
+989 RDTEPVHVKALLKLA
-1004 DRAWRDLIGGPERVE
+1004 DRAWRRSLSDHEEIEI
-1019 LENLYTRLR
+1019 ENLYGRLR
-1028 EVGVDHDGAIQLTL
+1028 EVGVDHDSAIQLTL
-1042 ARVLTSPKFLYRRE
+1042 ARILSSPNFLYRRE
-1056 MARPG
+1056 VARPG

-1067 SNDELTT
+1067 SNSELAT

-1084 PDDELRTPR
+1084 PDDELRMSV

-1102 GDDSELLRQTR
+1102 ADDSELLRQTR
-1113 RMLPDPRTRR
+1113 RMLKDPRTRR

-1149 PEFASLRGDMYEET
+1149 PEFATLRGDMYEET
-1163 VRFFEDMFR
+1163 LRFFEDMFR
-1172 NNGSILDLLDADHT
+1172 NDGSILDLLDADHT

-1196 GLDFQKDSA
+1196 RIKFVNQSGQP
-1205 QQWQRVSGVRS
+1205 WQRVSGVRAD
-1216 KGRGGILGMATFLS
+1216 GRGGILGMATFLA

-1252 GEKLPKPPANVPQLP
+1252 GEKLPRPPAGVPQLP

-1304 QYDVLGRIRPDS
+1304 QYDVLGRIGPDA
-1316 VDTKTTLPGGEKIA
+1316 VDTKTTLLTGEKIE
-1330 GLAGLRDYLLTQR
+1330 GLAGLRDYLMTQR

-1359 LGREVQLSDEPLIAD
+1359 VGREVQLSDEPLITE
-1374 MQQRLKNN
+1374 MQDRLKKNS
-1382 DYRFNVAVETVVT
+1382 YRFSVAVEAVVT
-1395 SDQFRM
+1395 SDQFRKI
-1401 ARGREFADEK
+1401 RGQEFSAE